1 MQRHLV
7 RRFKI
12 ISGVRGEAEASVNK
26 LLSDPKV
33 ENIIHIGDTCVCSI
47 RHTKYYILF
56 IFCMKYGRRNPHDK
70 NYR

>member
-12 ISGVRGEAEASVNK
+12 ISGSRGEAEASVNK

-33 ENIIHIGDTCVCSI
+33 ENIICIGDTCVIDKEYKVLHSI
-47 RHTKYYILF
+47 YIF
-56 IFCMKYGRRNPHDK
+56 YEAWEEEST
-70 NYR
+70 

>member
-12 ISGVRGEAEASVNK
+12 ISGGREKAEASINK

-33 ENIIHIGDTCVCSI
+33 ENIIHIGNTCVLDKTYKVLHSI
-47 RHTKYYILF
+47 YIL
-56 IFCMKYGRRNPHDK
+56 YEAWEEESA
-70 NYR
+70 

>member
-12 ISGVRGEAEASVNK
+12 ISGGRGEPEASVNK

-33 ENIIHIGDTCVCSI
+33 ENIIRIGDTCVLDKTYKILHSI
-47 RHTKYYILF
+47 YIL
-56 IFCMKYGRRNPHDK
+56 YEAWEEESA
-70 NYR
+70 

>member
-12 ISGVRGEAEASVNK
+12 ISGGRGEVEASVNK

-33 ENIIHIGDTCVCSI
+33 ENIIRIGDTCVLDKTYKVLHSI
-47 RHTKYYILF
+47 YIL
-56 IFCMKYGRRNPHDK
+56 YEAWEEESA
-70 NYR
+70 